1 MSHEHRGDDASD
13 EISVNPLFARRAES
27 AIPRWRIPDD
37 EMLPETAYQ
46 IIHDELLLDGNARQ
60 NLATFVTTWM
70 EPQATRL
77 YAEAFDKNLVD
88 KDEYPQTAAIEERCL
103 HVLADLW
110 NASDPHATVGTSA
123 MGSSEACMLAGLVF
137 KRRWQIARRA
147 AGKSTASPNIVFSSA
162 VQVVWEKFANY
173 WEVEPRYV
181 PITKEQPYLTVAG
194 MLSAIDENTIG
205 VVAVLGVTYNGVY
218 EPVKELADALDDLE
232 TRRGLDVPLHV
243 DAASGG
249 FIAPFLDPDLEWD
262 FRVSRVHSIS
272 ASGHKFG
279 LVYPGVGWILWAK
292 REYLPE
298 ELIFNVSY
306 LGGDMPTLGLNFS
319 RPGAQV
325 LLQYY
330 NFLRLGREGYRRV
343 MQASKDAAGFLALV
357 RRLRSSRGEII
368 YAPGFSRDLEESIAG
383 ALPIE
388 PNVQLVVVEGNY
400 LLVPEEPW
408 SELRDLFD
416 EVWYCERDEQARVAN
431 LIARHRVYGK
441 SEDEA
446 RRWALGP
453 DQRNAELIART
464 RSRADLIARLDG
476 QLADGAPTRTG
487 VPTVASG
494 SSGGE

>member
-1 MSHEHRGDDASD
+1 MA
-13 EISVNPLFARRAES
+13 L
-27 AIPRWRIPDD
+27 
-37 EMLPETAYQ
+37 
-46 IIHDELLLDGNARQ
+46 
-60 NLATFVTTWM
+60 
-70 EPQATRL
+70 
-77 YAEAFDKNLVD
+77 
-88 KDEYPQTAAIEERCL
+88 QTAAIEERCL

-343 MQASKDAAGFLALV
+343 MQASKDAARYLATELSKMNNFEVLTDGTDMPLV
-357 RRLRSSRGEII
+357 SWTTDNHNRPWDLHDLSAKLRERGWQVPAYPMPADIQ
-368 YAPGFSRDLEESIAG
+368 DLTVMRVVFRNGVSID
-383 ALPIE
+383 LTR
-388 PNVQLVVVEGNY
+388 
-400 LLVPEEPW
+400 LLVADITA
-408 SELRDLFD
+408 SIQFLD
-416 EVWYCERDEQARVAN
+416 ARS
-431 LIARHRVYGK
+431 G
-441 SEDEA
+441 
-446 RRWALGP
+446 
-453 DQRNAELIART
+453 
-464 RSRADLIARLDG
+464 
-476 QLADGAPTRTG
+476 PTRPAVT
-487 VPTVASG
+487 PTAPFHH
-494 SSGGE
+494 